1 MDYTIAQVRGYVAAH
16 ERRAAELARIALVQA
31 MDAARL
37 AAIPGADDY
46 IQTRATLL
54 APPLSPQQQREHDQ
68 QQLQRNLAAAGL
80 QLLH

>member
-37 AAIPGADDY
+37 GHTPDAGND
-46 IQTRATLL
+46 TWCRELL
-54 APPLSPQQQREHDQ
+54 VLLNLSLIHI
-68 QQLQRNLAAAGL
+68 
-80 QLLH
+80 